1 MQPLSNGVIWEGKQ
15 KVKNICWYIMHS
27 VASKEFLFN
36 SARYEG
42 MQITKNK
49 KKQSFKNLYI
59 YTKTV
64 FPSVCFNEKYPI

>member
-1 MQPLSNGVIWEGKQ
+1 MQPLSNGVIWEWKQ

-49 KKQSFKNLYI
+49 KNQSFKNLHLHQN
-59 YTKTV
+59 
-64 FPSVCFNEKYPI
+64 CFSLRMF

>member
-1 MQPLSNGVIWEGKQ
+1 
-15 KVKNICWYIMHS
+15 MHS

-49 KKQSFKNLYI
+49 KTNHLKIYI